1 MSIQK
6 LLIANRGE
14 IALRIIRSA
23 KKLNIKTVLAC
34 SESDINSLP
43 AKSADEVIVIGKSR
57 ADDSYLDGKK
67 IIDAALQSGAQAIH
81 PGYGFLSE
89 NASFARA
96 VLDAGLIFVGL
107 SPQIIEQMGDKA
119 IARDCAIKAGV
130 PVVPG
135 SNGEV
140 ISPEEAL
147 SVASDITGYP
157 LLIKA
162 SAGGGGK
169 GIRIVHSPEQLV
181 HEYTV
186 ARAEAKAA
194 FGHDGVYLERYI
206 PEARHVEVQILGD
219 GKNIV
224 HLFERECSLQ
234 RKRQK
239 VTEEA
244 PSPSVSASLREALCQ
259 SALNLAR
266 MLNYSSAGT
275 IEYLVDDRSGEFFF
289 IEMNTRIQV
298 EHPVTEMVTGIDIID
313 WMLRIAGG
321 DSLSFGQDEITLQG
335 AAIEMRINAENP
347 YNGFM
352 PSPGTI
358 SVLQIPE
365 GQGIRVDTHMFEGY
379 KMPLWYD
386 SLLAK
391 LIIHT
396 DSREKTISLARE
408 TLGNMQIEGVHTT
421 IPLHEALLSAE
432 FFRNAQFHNKTL
444 EDWLNTGAFK

>member
-96 VLDAGLIFVGL
+96 VLDAGLIFVGP

-186 ARAEAKAA
+186 ARAEAKAV

>member
-96 VLDAGLIFVGL
+96 VLDAGLIFVGP

-162 SAGGGGK
+162 SAG
-169 GIRIVHSPEQLV
+169 
-181 HEYTV
+181 
-186 ARAEAKAA
+186 EA
-194 FGHDGVYLERYI
+194 GRGYGLYI
-206 PEARHVEVQILGD
+206 LR
-219 GKNIV
+219 NIW
-224 HLFERECSLQ
+224 C
-234 RKRQK
+234 
-239 VTEEA
+239 
-244 PSPSVSASLREALCQ
+244 
-259 SALNLAR
+259 
-266 MLNYSSAGT
+266 
-275 IEYLVDDRSGEFFF
+275 
-289 IEMNTRIQV
+289 MNIQ
-298 EHPVTEMVTGIDIID
+298 
-313 WMLRIAGG
+313 
-321 DSLSFGQDEITLQG
+321 
-335 AAIEMRINAENP
+335 
-347 YNGFM
+347 
-352 PSPGTI
+352 
-358 SVLQIPE
+358 
-365 GQGIRVDTHMFEGY
+365 
-379 KMPLWYD
+379 
-386 SLLAK
+386 
-391 LIIHT
+391 
-396 DSREKTISLARE
+396 
-408 TLGNMQIEGVHTT
+408 
-421 IPLHEALLSAE
+421 
-432 FFRNAQFHNKTL
+432 
-444 EDWLNTGAFK
+444 